1 MTSYCF
7 QSSDG
12 LYKHEREEKNLE
24 GLPQFL
30 GNMKVQVFVQES
42 ACYPQDSE
50 DRQQGQNPQA
60 QSETGDPFLS
70 GFGIAP
76 EILVTGVYVQ
86 ETQTGCKNLIEVP
99 PSHPQHYD
107 EYRIKLQRVLPGGGG
122 QIKMKLN
129 PWGNTH

>member
-50 DRQQGQNPQA
+50 DSQQGQNPQA
-60 QSETGDPFLS
+60 QSETGDPT
-70 GFGIAP
+70 
-76 EILVTGVYVQ
+76 EWT
-86 ETQTGCKNLIEVP
+86 
-99 PSHPQHYD
+99 
-107 EYRIKLQRVLPGGGG
+107 
-122 QIKMKLN
+122 
-129 PWGNTH
+129 